1 MGSLNGFLE
10 HMDWFQLFLLL
21 IGAVA
26 CLFCITFHE
35 LAHGF
40 AAYQLGD
47 PTAKVNGRLTLNPIS
62 HIDWIGLM
70 LLLTVRVGW
79 AKPVP
84 VDMRNFR
91 HPKRDMAITALAGPA
106 ANFLLAT
113 AALGVASLI
122 YHFAPQGTVA
132 AYAIYFFL
140 YMAVLSV
147 GLGIFNLV
155 PIPPLDGSHVLGELS
170 DKAAEIYNRYRPYWS
185 IVLILLL
192 ISGVLSRPL
201 TVIDNAVL
209 SGMQTAIFNL
219 LSLLVH
225 TGNAMSGVL

>member
-1 MGSLNGFLE
+1 MLSYYIS
-10 HMDWFQLFLLL
+10 QLRSILYVAPVMLLA
-21 IGAVA
+21 IIV
-26 CLFCITFHE
+26 HE
-35 LAHGF
+35 CAHGWVSDK
-40 AAYQLGD
+40 LGD
-47 PTAKVNGRLTLNPIS
+47 PTPRMSGRLTLNPLK
-62 HIDWIGLM
+62 HLDPMGTLC
-70 LLLTVRVGW
+70 LLVFHMGW
-79 AKPVP
+79 ANPVP
-84 VDMRNFR
+84 INPYYYKDRKKGLILVS
-91 HPKRDMAITALAGPA
+91 LAGPI
-106 ANFLLAT
+106 ANMLLACISI
-113 AALGVASLI
+113 LLEGLLLFWYS
-122 YHFAPQGTVA
+122 
-132 AYAIYFFL
+132 
-140 YMAVLSV
+140 AVLNV
-147 GLGIFNLV
+147 GLGVFNLI